1 MKKFEIG
8 KEYFTRS
15 ICDSECIFSIKITGR
30 TAPAPASSPG
40 VVNPVESPFAVAARI
55 STPTKATGRSPQ
67 TRRTS
72 AATATKPATV

>member
-30 TAPAPASSPG
+30 TA
-40 VVNPVESPFAVAARI
+40 
-55 STPTKATGRSPQ
+55 K
-67 TRRTS
+67 
-72 AATATKPATV
+72 TVSYEYKVKHVSHRLS